1 MHVKNM
7 LSSNGNYVPNQFI
20 ITDGERITFQSYN
33 STIIEIDRKKKTL
46 TIFLDYNYS
55 MTTGKYRNMFLAD
68 NGFYGLSNIK
78 DLNKAIEAGS
88 YNDYKIIL
96 KGA

>member
-1 MHVKNM
+1 MRVENM

-20 ITDGERITFQSYN
+20 ITDGERITFQSYD
-33 STIIEIDRKKKTL
+33 STIIEIDRKKKIL
-46 TIFLDYNYS
+46 TVFPNYNYS